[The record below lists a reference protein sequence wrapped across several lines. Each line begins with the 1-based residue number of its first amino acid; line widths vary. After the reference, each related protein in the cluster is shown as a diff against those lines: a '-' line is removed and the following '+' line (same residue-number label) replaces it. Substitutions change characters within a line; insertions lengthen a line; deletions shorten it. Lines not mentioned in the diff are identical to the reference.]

1 MIYGRRHSPAGTIH
15 LSGRDYGDV
24 STCNLSDAMDR
35 GGSLGEFRL
44 IGNAPGLITGG
55 AVTCR
60 TQDGDWRA
68 VVRAIEAAGEG
79 DVLVAQSFPVKR
91 RAILGELLGNAARK
105 RGLAAI
111 VVDGMVRDAGGLGRL
126 GIPVYARGVVANAG
140 NPDGRG
146 KISVTL
152 TVNGVRIRPGDMIAC
167 DLEGVVSMPK
177 AKYYDIL
184 AKAHEIVRKENAIR
198 KSIGE
203 GKSISEILGF

>member
-1 MIYGRRHSPAGTIH
+1 MEQDIHPAGTIQ
-15 LSGRDYGDV
+15 LSGRDHDDV
-24 STCNLSDAMDR
+24 STCNLSDAMKR

-44 IGNAPGLITGG
+44 IGNAPGLVTGG

-68 VVRAIEAAGEG
+68 VVKAIEAAGEG
-79 DVLVAQSFPVKR
+79 EVVVAQSFPGKR
-91 RAILGELLGNAARK
+91 KAILGELLGNAARK
-105 RGLAAI
+105 RGVSAI
-111 VVDGMVRDAGGLGRL
+111 VIDGMVRDAGGLSKL

-146 KISVTL
+146 KISVPL
-152 TVNGVRIRPGDMIAC
+152 TVNGVRIRPGDVIAC
-167 DLEGVVSMPK
+167 DEEGVVAVPK

-184 AKAHEIVRKENAIR
+184 AKAREIVRKESAIR
-198 KSIGE
+198 KSIAE